1 MYASLQQGSPAACIS
16 KPPAGG
22 RVQGPQRVCHH
33 HPRARPGRAHAGKP
47 ESSGRWG
54 QGRWTRR
61 QSSSKL
67 GCWVGGRQA
76 RLPGLPLLWQ
86 WQRRAVAGRPTCP
99 PSRVQQRAPASW
111 ASLAILLCLP
121 SPPPHPTPR
130 ASPLQAMPSQAELS
144 FQQFK
149 QRKKALE
156 GAAAQDILAKSA
168 LLVQW
173 AAQRW
178 HLWLCGGCTCALMGR
193 STLQERPAGPL
204 APRPLPAFA
213 SRRRL
218 TQ

>member
-1 MYASLQQGSPAACIS
+1 MPTDSCTQACNKAPLLLVFQNHPQVGGFKDLNVFAITTHERGQDVHMQASLSRLAAGARGGGHGGKAAASWAAGWVAGRRGCLACPCCGSGSGALWLAAPPA
-16 KPPAGG
+16 PPAG
-22 RVQGPQRVCHH
+22 C
-33 HPRARPGRAHAGKP
+33 
-47 ESSGRWG
+47 SSVP
-54 QGRWTRR
+54 
-61 QSSSKL
+61 L
-67 GCWVGGRQA
+67 
-76 RLPGLPLLWQ
+76 LPG
-86 WQRRAVAGRPTCP
+86 
-99 PSRVQQRAPASW
+99 
-111 ASLAILLCLP
+111 
-121 SPPPHPTPR
+121 PHLQSCS